1 MPPSRI
7 TDHVVEVR
15 FKPNARILDY
25 RGQWAELIAEH
36 LKATEWSVVDN
47 RIDVF
52 DKGDAR
58 RFFLAFRNCGATI
71 KDAPT
76 EAFFLDHA
84 IKFFEFVLAF
94 GVIPKPVVVERI
106 GVRLR
111 SFRATEADFDRL
123 LKRYMTRVWPLTP
136 EATEAFGGELVDIG
150 GLLQLQGRRG
160 RLQHADGPDAHRAG
174 KAMDGADESAYP
186 KIGVFMD
193 CDYWMKADAPGKS
206 LAVSEIVNTIR
217 RFAERAA
224 RRSDAIFNLLNAPD

>member
-1 MPPSRI
+1 MRSDDQGRA
-7 TDHVVEVR
+7 D
-15 FKPNARILDY
+15 
-25 RGQWAELIAEH
+25 G
-36 LKATEWSVVDN
+36 
-47 RIDVF
+47 
-52 DKGDAR
+52 G
-58 RFFLAFRNCGATI
+58 
-71 KDAPT
+71 
-76 EAFFLDHA
+76 FFLDHA

-136 EATEAFGGELVDIG
+136 EATEAFGGKLVDIG
-150 GLLQLQGRRG
+150 GLLNFKDDVGNYNTLT
-160 RLQHADGPDAHRAG
+160 GPMLTEQAKQWITR
-174 KAMDGADESAYP
+174 DESAYP